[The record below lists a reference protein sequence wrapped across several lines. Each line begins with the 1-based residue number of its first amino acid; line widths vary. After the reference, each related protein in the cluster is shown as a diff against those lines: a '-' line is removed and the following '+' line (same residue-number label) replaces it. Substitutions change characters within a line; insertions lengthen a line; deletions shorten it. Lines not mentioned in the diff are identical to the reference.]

1 MLNNFKLLL
10 FLNLILN
17 SILIMKISILT
28 FQEFNELDSLIVY
41 GILNHVKKSNWQINI
56 CSPDK
61 NITSM
66 NNLKI
71 NSHSDLSDIEKS
83 DVVIVG
89 SGMKT
94 REIAND
100 SNILNQ
106 IKLNPQKQII
116 CSQCSGALILSKLS
130 LLENIPVCTDLIHKK
145 FVEESGVIVLDQ
157 PFYASG
163 NIASAGGCLSSQY
176 LAFFVISKILDID
189 NAIKA
194 IYYFAPTGQK
204 DIYVDMAI
212 SNVKKYL

>member
-1 MLNNFKLLL
+1 
-10 FLNLILN
+10 
-17 SILIMKISILT
+17 
-28 FQEFNELDSLIVY
+28 
-41 GILNHVKKSNWQINI
+41 
-56 CSPDK
+56 
-61 NITSM
+61 
-66 NNLKI
+66 
-71 NSHSDLSDIEKS
+71 
-83 DVVIVG
+83 VVIVG

-100 SNILNQ
+100 QNILNQ

-145 FVEESGVIVLDQ
+145 FVEESGAIVLDQ

-176 LAFFVISKILDID
+176 LAFFIISKILDID